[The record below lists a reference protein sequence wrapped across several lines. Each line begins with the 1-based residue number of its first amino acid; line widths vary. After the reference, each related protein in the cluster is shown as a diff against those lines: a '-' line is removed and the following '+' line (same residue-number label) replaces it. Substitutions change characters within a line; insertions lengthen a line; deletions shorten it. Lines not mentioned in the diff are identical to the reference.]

1 MGKSIKLKNEHYI
14 DGTGVMHKQDNLRF
28 ITSTDILYDNSTGST
43 SSISLTEDANNYQFL
58 LIELLAKRYS
68 ALLTTDYM
76 FIIPKNSSFGKS
88 IAWFDKGNNRAYSLY
103 FKISISGKTITITD
117 NQGGSTDANS
127 SYWGDANVYAI
138 TKVIGINKIID
149 A

>member
-14 DGTGVMHKQDNLRF
+14 DGTGVIHKQDNLRF

-43 SSISLTEDANNYQFL
+43 SSVTLSEEAVNYQFL
-58 LIELLAKRYS
+58 LIEITPKQYAYM
-68 ALLTTDYM
+68 LTDDYM
-76 FIIPKNSSFGKS
+76 FIIPKNSFFGKS
-88 IAWFDKGNNRAYSLY
+88 VAWFDKDNNRTYSLY
-103 FKISISGKTITITD
+103 FRISISGKTITITN
-117 NQGGSTDANS
+117 NQGGSTDSNS
-127 SYWGDANVYAI
+127 SYWGNPNVYAI

>member
-14 DGTGVMHKQDNLRF
+14 DGTGVIHKQENLRF
-28 ITSTDILYDNSTGST
+28 ITSTNVLYSNSSGST
-43 SSISLTEDANNYQFL
+43 SSVTLSEEANNYQFL

-117 NQGGSTDANS
+117 NQGGSTNSES

-138 TKVIGINKIID
+138 AKVIGINKREV
-149 A
+149 